1 MPGEAVAIV
10 GMGCRFPKASSPDAF
25 WDLLERGADAI
36 TEIPP
41 ERWDADALYSPVPRT
56 PGKMSTRWGGFLEDV
71 DGFDPTFFKIMPRE
85 AGRIDPQHRLVLEVA
100 WEALESAGVDPAG
113 LAYSQTGVFIGVSHS
128 DHDRLLYSDHARI
141 DGYNG
146 PNTYHCFAANR
157 LSYFLNVRGPSMAI
171 DTACSSSLVAVHLAC
186 QSLISGESDLAL
198 AGGVNL
204 NLTPEEFV
212 ALSFLGVL
220 SSDNRS
226 RTFDA
231 AADGYVRGEGC
242 GMLVLKRL
250 ADAIRSG
257 DSVLAVI
264 RGSAVNHN
272 GLSNGIT
279 APNGAAQEEV
289 LRRALRVAG
298 VDPRDVSYVEVMG
311 TATALGD
318 QIEVATLK
326 TVYLAAR
333 SASQAC
339 WLGSVK
345 PNIGHLEAAS
355 GAASLIKVVLSLQH
369 RQIPPHVHCAQVN
382 PNMGLADTPFF
393 IPVVNQPWLSG
404 TDRRLAAVSAFGF
417 GGTNAHM
424 ILEEAPDAVVE
435 TRARS
440 LHLLTLVCKDRTGA
454 ARSGLAVRGP
464 HAEEPAPGPRGRLL
478 HGQYRAIAFRLP
490 AGRARRRHGRTARQA
505 GVVPGD
511 GRSAW
516 PGDGE
521 SRQVL
526 FERTGSRRG
535 RHAGADGEVVC
546 SGIRDRLVRILSR
559 RPGASHSV
567 AYLSVPTAT
576 LPVGIAGAPPTDSS
590 APARYCARHACRWI
604 LPLDVFGMVAGLIK
618 TAR

>member
-1 MPGEAVAIV
+1 MRGEAVAIV

-157 LSYFLNVRGPSMAI
+157 LSYLLNVRGPSMAI

-440 LHLLTLVCKDRTGA
+440 LHLLTLAAKTERALRDLVSRYVALTLKNPDLDLGDVCFTANTGRSHFDYRLAVLAAGTAELRDRLESFLATGGAPGLVTGKA
-454 ARSGLAVRGP
+454 ARSFSNVQVRVED
-464 HAEEPAPGPRGRLL
+464 ATLE
-478 HGQYRAIAFRLP
+478 Q
-490 AGRARRRHGRTARQA
+490 TARSYVQGSA
-505 GVVPGD
+505 IDWSGYYRDVPG
-511 GRSAW
+511 RRIQL
-516 PGDGE
+516 PTYPFQ
-521 SRQVL
+521 RQ
-526 FERTGSRRG
+526 R
-535 RHAGADGEVVC
+535 C
-546 SGIRDRLVRILSR
+546 RL
-559 RPGASHSV
+559 A
-567 AYLSVPTAT
+567 
-576 LPVGIAGAPPTDSS
+576 
-590 APARYCARHACRWI
+590 
-604 LPLDVFGMVAGLIK
+604 
-618 TAR
+618 

>member
-1 MPGEAVAIV
+1 MRGEAVAIV

-171 DTACSSSLVAVHLAC
+171 DTACSSSVVAVHLAC

-435 TRARS
+435 TRARA
-440 LHLLTLVCKDRTGA
+440 LHLLTLAAKTERALRDLVSRYVALTLKNPDLDLGDVCFTANTGRSHFDYRLAVLAAGTAELRDRLESFLATGGAPGLVTGKA
-454 ARSGLAVRGP
+454 ARSFSNVQVRVEDATLEQMAGSYVQGS
-464 HAEEPAPGPRGRLL
+464 AIDWSGY
-478 HGQYRAIAFRLP
+478 YRD
-490 AGRARRRHGRTARQA
+490 
-505 GVVPGD
+505 VPG
-511 GRSAW
+511 RRIQL
-516 PGDGE
+516 PTYPFQ
-521 SRQVL
+521 RQ
-526 FERTGSRRG
+526 R
-535 RHAGADGEVVC
+535 C
-546 SGIRDRLVRILSR
+546 RL
-559 RPGASHSV
+559 A
-567 AYLSVPTAT
+567 
-576 LPVGIAGAPPTDSS
+576 
-590 APARYCARHACRWI
+590 
-604 LPLDVFGMVAGLIK
+604 
-618 TAR
+618 

>member
-1 MPGEAVAIV
+1 MRGEAVAIV

-113 LAYSQTGVFIGVSHS
+113 LAYTQTGVFIGVSHS

-435 TRARS
+435 TRARA
-440 LHLLTLVCKDRTGA
+440 LHLLTLAAKTERALRDLVSRYVALTLKNPDLDLGDVCFTANTGRSHFDYRLAVLAAGTAELRDRLESFLATGGAPGLVTGKA
-454 ARSGLAVRGP
+454 ARSFSNVQVRVEDATLEQMAGSYVQ
-464 HAEEPAPGPRGRLL
+464 GSVIDWSGY
-478 HGQYRAIAFRLP
+478 YRD
-490 AGRARRRHGRTARQA
+490 
-505 GVVPGD
+505 VPG
-511 GRSAW
+511 RRIQL
-516 PGDGE
+516 PTYPFQ
-521 SRQVL
+521 RQ
-526 FERTGSRRG
+526 R
-535 RHAGADGEVVC
+535 C
-546 SGIRDRLVRILSR
+546 RL
-559 RPGASHSV
+559 A
-567 AYLSVPTAT
+567 
-576 LPVGIAGAPPTDSS
+576 
-590 APARYCARHACRWI
+590 
-604 LPLDVFGMVAGLIK
+604 
-618 TAR
+618 